1 MDAVKTGTTI
11 RLEEVRFGDD
21 GEKAY
26 YNVCFTE
33 FHILPLPQQMLTQS
47 AANMTTIGFS
57 HLDGSARER
66 IYLHQSTADWFDER
80 ARVILLTHSS
90 ESISTLHTQRNS

>member
-33 FHILPLPQQMLTQS
+33 FHILPLPQCVLTRS
-47 AANMTTIGFS
+47 AANMMPSQFS
-57 HLDGSARER
+57 HLDGIERER
-66 IYLHQSTADWFDER
+66 IYLHQEYC
-80 ARVILLTHSS
+80 
-90 ESISTLHTQRNS
+90 

>member
-33 FHILPLPQQMLTQS
+33 FHNPSLTTACAHPVCSKYDDSSILTPL
-47 AANMTTIGFS
+47 
-57 HLDGSARER
+57 D
-66 IYLHQSTADWFDER
+66 
-80 ARVILLTHSS
+80 
-90 ESISTLHTQRNS
+90 

>member
-33 FHILPLPQQMLTQS
+33 CHILPLPRHVLTRS
-47 AANMTTIGFS
+47 AANMMTLEFS
-57 HLDGSARER
+57 HLDGIERER
-66 IYLHQSTADWFDER
+66 IYLH
-80 ARVILLTHSS
+80 
-90 ESISTLHTQRNS
+90 